1 LLLKHVLIL
10 GNGFLGSH
18 IGNELKNRKIP
29 FSVTNFTNIDGK
41 FFIDVRNASSIE
53 KVVSDVSPDL
63 IINCVA
69 IGTIDYLESNPEIA
83 FSLNSDGAKN
93 IATVAKKFQIKL
105 IHISTDSIFDGKS
118 GNYLESDTP
127 NPINIYAQ
135 SKVKAEEFVRNIT
148 DNHVII
154 RTNFYGYDSR
164 GNWFFNWVY
173 EQFTH
178 NQKIFGFDDVR
189 FNPLEVSNLSKII
202 LDISLIDFTGTIN
215 LGSTETISKY
225 QFIVK
230 VAEIFGFN
238 KNMIIEGTY
247 DKYANAIAKRPLNTS
262 LDISKSL
269 KLLNPKIMS
278 YEKSLQ
284 KIKERQND

>member
-1 LLLKHVLIL
+1 MLLKHVLVL

-18 IGNELKNRKIP
+18 ITNELKNKKIP
-29 FSVTNFTNIDGK
+29 FSVTNFTNIDAK
-41 FFIDVRNASSIE
+41 LFVDIRNISSIE
-53 KVVSDVSPDL
+53 KVVSDISPDL

-69 IGTIDYLESNPEIA
+69 IGKIDYLESNPEIA

-127 NPINIYAQ
+127 NPINVYAQ

-148 DNHVII
+148 DNHVIV

-173 EQFTH
+173 GQFIHT
-178 NQKIFGFDDVR
+178 QKIFGFNDVY
-189 FNPLEVSNLSKII
+189 FNPLEVSNLSEII
-202 LDISLIDFTGTIN
+202 LDIASSDFTGTIN

-230 VAEIFGFN
+230 TAEIFGFD
-238 KNMIIEGTY
+238 KEMIVEGTY
-247 DKYANAIAKRPLNTS
+247 DNFANAIAQRPLNTS
-262 LDISKSL
+262 LDISKSI
-269 KLLNPKIMS
+269 KLFNPKIMS

-284 KIKERQND
+284 KIKEQKND

>member
-1 LLLKHVLIL
+1 MLKHVLVL
-10 GNGFLGSH
+10 GNGFLGGH
-18 IGNELKNRKIP
+18 ITNELEKRNIS
-29 FSVTNFTNIDGK
+29 FSVTNFNKQDTEH
-41 FFIDVRNASSIE
+41 FIDIKDISSIE
-53 KVVSDVSPDL
+53 KIVSDISPDL

-69 IGTIDYLESNPEIA
+69 IGKIDYLESHPEIA
-83 FSLNSDGAKN
+83 FSLNSEGAKN

-105 IHISTDSIFDGKS
+105 IHISTDSIFDGKQ
-118 GNYLESDTP
+118 GNYLESDVP
-127 NPINIYAQ
+127 NPLNVYAQ

-148 DNHVII
+148 DNHIII

-173 EQFTH
+173 GQFTH
-178 NQKIFGFDDVR
+178 KQKIFGFDDVR

-202 LDISLIDFTGTIN
+202 LDIALTDFTGTIN

-230 VAEIFGFN
+230 VAEVFGFDP
-238 KNMIIEGTY
+238 NMIIEGTY
-247 DKYANAIAKRPLNTS
+247 DKYANAIAQRPLNTS
-262 LDISKSL
+262 LDISKSI
-269 KLLNPKIMS
+269 KLFNPKIMS

-284 KIKERQND
+284 KIKEEKND